1 MFNFFQKS
9 AILVID
15 EIGKM
20 ELFSDEFKR
29 NVQKCFSSSHN
40 VILAT
45 VPIPKGKPI
54 PLVETVKSHPQ
65 TLLITVSCFKIL
77 PRG

>member
-1 MFNFFQKS
+1 
-9 AILVID
+9 
-15 EIGKM
+15 M

-29 NVQKCFSSSHN
+29 NVQKCFSSSKN

-65 TLLITVSCFKIL
+65 TLLITVS
-77 PRG
+77 